1 METIRKPK
9 EWKVSNL
16 YSETG
21 EQRIVLQRENAAGGI
36 DYMEGMHF
44 DSNIEAKDYADE
56 LNKAE
61 AEEYAN
67 AVQMHRIRGLDE
79 LARKTLVTA
88 LFEKIVRIATKEE
101 IYMEFIDELNVVR
114 ICDGPAGA
122 FLIDEVNVNLDST
135 LGLMRDVMK
144 ALYRRFD

>member
-1 METIRKPK
+1 METIRKPRK
-9 EWKVSNL
+9 WKVSNL
-16 YSETG
+16 FSETG

>member
-1 METIRKPK
+1 MEAIMKPRK
-9 EWKVSNL
+9 WKVSNL
-16 YSETG
+16 FSETG

-114 ICDGPAGA
+114 ICNGPAGA
-122 FLIDEVNVNLDST
+122 FLIDEVNVHMDSP
-135 LGLMRDVMK
+135 LGLMHDVMRVLCK
-144 ALYRRFD
+144 RFN

>member
-1 METIRKPK
+1 MEAIMKPRK
-9 EWKVSNL
+9 WKVSNL
-16 YSETG
+16 FSETG
-21 EQRIVLQRENAAGGI
+21 EQCIVLQRENAAGGI

>member
-1 METIRKPK
+1 MEAIMKPRK
-9 EWKVSNL
+9 WKVSNL
-16 YSETG
+16 FSETG

-79 LARKTLVTA
+79 LARKTLATA

-114 ICDGPAGA
+114 ICNGPAGA
-122 FLIDEVNVNLDST
+122 FLIDEVNVHMDSP
-135 LGLMRDVMK
+135 LGLMHDVMRVLCK
-144 ALYRRFD
+144 RFN

>member
-1 METIRKPK
+1 
-9 EWKVSNL
+9 
-16 YSETG
+16 
-21 EQRIVLQRENAAGGI
+21 
-36 DYMEGMHF
+36 MEGMHF

>member
-1 METIRKPK
+1 MEAIMKPRK
-9 EWKVSNL
+9 WKASNL

-21 EQRIVLQRENAAGGI
+21 EQCIVLQRENAAGGI

-79 LARKTLVTA
+79 LARKTLVTE

>member
-1 METIRKPK
+1 MEAIMKPRK
-9 EWKVSNL
+9 WKVSNL
-16 YSETG
+16 FSETG

>member
-1 METIRKPK
+1 METIRKPRK
-9 EWKVSNL
+9 WKVSNL

-21 EQRIVLQRENAAGGI
+21 EQSIVLQRENAAGGI

-101 IYMEFIDELNVVR
+101 IYMEFIDELHVVR